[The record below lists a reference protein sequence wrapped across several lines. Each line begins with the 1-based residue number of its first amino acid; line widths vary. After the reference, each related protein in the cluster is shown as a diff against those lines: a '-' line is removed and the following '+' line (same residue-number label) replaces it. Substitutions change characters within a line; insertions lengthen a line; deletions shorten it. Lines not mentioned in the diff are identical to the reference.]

1 MRRGSRHAQDERVDL
16 WRSFFSIVDRLNPR
30 VMLFENVPDFAQAQG
45 GALLIAL
52 IDELRSRSYQP
63 HVDVLEAWR
72 YRVPQYRSRL
82 FVVGVLGDG
91 KFGWPK
97 PRGRRPT
104 VWQAIGDLPVVPA
117 DVRDEVQFYE
127 GPASS
132 MLARYLRRGLRGTEA
147 RLIRDHV
154 TRAVR
159 PDDAEI
165 YQLLKPGDTH
175 LDVPEHL
182 RRYRSDTFDDK
193 YLRLSFDD
201 LSRTITAHIA
211 KDGYWY
217 IHPREDRTLSIREAA
232 RIQTFPDRFRFAGH
246 PSTRYQQIGNAVPPM
261 LASPSLPRCMVP
273 SKTRRPARELE
284 NAISRIGPPSGMI
297 SLGGSSGTDASSRGG
312 VQT

>member
-1 MRRGSRHAQDERVDL
+1 
-16 WRSFFSIVDRLNPR
+16 
-30 VMLFENVPDFAQAQG
+30 MLFENVPDFARAQG

-72 YRVPQYRSRL
+72 YRVPQHRSRL

-104 VWQAIGDLPVVPA
+104 VWQAISDLPVVPA
-117 DVRDEVQFYE
+117 DFRDEAQFYE
-127 GPASS
+127 GPPAS

-147 RLIRDHV
+147 LLIRDHV

-165 YQLLKPGDTH
+165 YQLLKPGDTY

-261 LASPSLPRCMVP
+261 LASAIAASVRSALKDIEDPR
-273 SKTRRPARELE
+273 E
-284 NAISRIGPPSGMI
+284 NW
-297 SLGGSSGTDASSRGG
+297 
-312 VQT
+312 